1 MRFLER
7 EFRLAEAFK
16 IETAVNKD
24 DLEGIGHWIRG
35 AKKQADWL
43 VYGVHCHESG
53 STGEFHG
60 GSRTSPPDFLVQF
73 AHWAIDQGCDLFA
86 GHGPHFMRGIE
97 IYKGSTHFLQPGEFY
112 FPE

>member
-24 DLEGIGHWIRG
+24 DLHGIGHWIRG

-53 STGEFHG
+53 AP
-60 GSRTSPPDFLVQF
+60 GSFTAAPEPRRLTSWWSLR
-73 AHWAIDQGCDLFA
+73 I
-86 GHGPHFMRGIE
+86 GHRSG
-97 IYKGSTHFLQPGEFY
+97 L
-112 FPE
+112 